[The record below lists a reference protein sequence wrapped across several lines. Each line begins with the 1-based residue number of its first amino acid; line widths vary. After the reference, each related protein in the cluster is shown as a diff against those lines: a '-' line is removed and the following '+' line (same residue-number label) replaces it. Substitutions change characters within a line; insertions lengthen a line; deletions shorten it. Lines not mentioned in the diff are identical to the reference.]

1 MPGILKWLTAV
12 GLVPVLFV
20 LGTLIPNGSVNVNGK
35 PMANSLWW
43 SCGAGGTVAFLAI
56 VMTVATTL
64 IIQRSRYARPVFLAG
79 MALTAMSGL
88 LINKF
93 TESNGVLLLWPV
105 VGNLAIVGVVAMYLY
120 VSKAVSK
127 YFKTGST
134 SELPFA

>member
-20 LGTLIPNGSVNVNGK
+20 LGTLIPNGSVMVNGK

-43 SCGAGGTVAFLAI
+43 SCGAGGTVALLAI

-64 IIQRSRYARPVFLAG
+64 LIQRSRYARPVFLAG

-93 TESNGVLLLWPV
+93 TEPNDVRPLWPLV
-105 VGNLAIVGVVAMYLY
+105 ANLAIVGVVALY
-120 VSKAVSK
+120 FYASKAVRK
-127 YFKTGST
+127 YFNTR
-134 SELPFA
+134 AA

>member
-20 LGTLIPNGSVNVNGK
+20 LGTLIPDGSVKVNGK

-43 SCGAGGTVAFLAI
+43 SCGAGGTVALLAI

-64 IIQRSRYARPVFLAG
+64 LIQRSRYARPVFLAG
-79 MALTAMSGL
+79 MASTAMSGF

-93 TESNGVLLLWPV
+93 TEPNGVRPLWPV
-105 VGNLAIVGVVAMYLY
+105 VANLAIVGVIALY
-120 VSKAVSK
+120 FYASKAVRK
-127 YFKTGST
+127 YFNTRAT
-134 SELPFA
+134 

>member
-20 LGTLIPNGSVNVNGK
+20 LGTLIPNGSVKVNGK

-43 SCGAGGTVAFLAI
+43 SCGAGGTVALLAI

-64 IIQRSRYARPVFLAG
+64 VIQRSRYARPVFLAG

-93 TESNGVLLLWPV
+93 TEPNGVRPLWPV
-105 VGNLAIVGVVAMYLY
+105 VANLAIVGVIALY
-120 VSKAVSK
+120 FYASKAVRK
-127 YFKTGST
+127 YFNTR
-134 SELPFA
+134 AA